1 MYKLDNRR
9 NKKKYDCP
17 ACGHKRT
24 WTLYIHLETGQD
36 LNPMVGK
43 CDRENN
49 CSHHYPPGQF
59 FKDHP
64 DETIKD
70 IGFKPFLKPEH
81 KPTSYIS
88 KEVYMNSIACV
99 FQDQPN
105 YFINYLI
112 RLFGE
117 HNACKLMARYNL
129 GTSTHWKGAVI
140 FWQMDIMQK
149 FRTGKIMLYDE
160 VTGKRVRKPY
170 NHIHWVHALLEDKK
184 EVGNFHL
191 TQCFF
196 GEHLLK
202 FNPGL
207 KVAIVESEKTAII
220 ASVYFP
226 GFIWL
231 ASGSLVN
238 ISVEKCKV
246 LKGRQVILFP
256 DLQALEKWRE
266 KAKEIRLK
274 LGLNIKVFEWLENS
288 ADKAELQNGY
298 DLADFL
304 VTCNERGQALD
315 ENGIPIENSIEP
327 VDKSN
332 GNHLE

>member
-24 WTLYIHLETGQD
+24 WTLYIHAETGNE
-36 LNPMVGK
+36 LNPIVGK

-49 CSHHYPPGQF
+49 CSHHYTPGQF

-64 DETIKD
+64 DKSVRD
-70 IGFKPFLKPEH
+70 YDFKAFQKPEP

-88 KEVYMNSIACV
+88 KDIFLNSIV
-99 FQDQPN
+99 DDFQEHPN
-105 YFINYLI
+105 YFLKYLM

-117 HNACKLMARYNL
+117 HNASMLAVRYNL
-129 GTSTHWKGAVI
+129 GTSAHWKGSVV
-140 FWQMDIMQK
+140 FWQMDIEMK
-149 FRTGKIMLYDE
+149 FRTGKIMLYDPE
-160 VTGKRVRKPY
+160 TGKRVKKPF
-170 NHIHWVHALLEDKK
+170 NHIHWIHALLEDQK
-184 EVGNFHL
+184 EVENFHL

-226 GFIWL
+226 EFIWL

-246 LKGRQVILFP
+246 LKGRLVILFP
-256 DLQALEKWRE
+256 DLKGLEKWKE
-266 KAKEIRLK
+266 KAKEIRQK
-274 LGLNIKVFEWLENS
+274 LGLNIIVFEWLEKS
-288 ADKAELQNGY
+288 AEKANLQNGY

-304 VTCNERGQALD
+304 VCTNDKGQALD
-315 ENGIPIENSIEP
+315 DNGIPLSEILKL
-327 VDKSN
+327 VFSN
-332 GNHLE
+332 PGLG